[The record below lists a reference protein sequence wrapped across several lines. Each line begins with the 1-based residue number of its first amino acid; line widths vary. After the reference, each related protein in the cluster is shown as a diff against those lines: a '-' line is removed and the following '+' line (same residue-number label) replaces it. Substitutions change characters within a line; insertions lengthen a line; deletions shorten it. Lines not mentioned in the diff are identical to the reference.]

1 MKKQFAKITLE
12 VCADEVQVHHPNG
25 LDKEPAER
33 SLSPL
38 ELLEEALS
46 YDLDLTILSI
56 ESEPLDLV
64 PQTIE
69 RHLEDFIRIGKEA
82 PKVMTGTDIV
92 GGEQRLQNIQNLY
105 DEAAKVATTA
115 AHSMHAGVDISGKDN
130 K

>member
-25 LDKEPAER
+25 LDKEPVER
-33 SLSPL
+33 KQNCL
-38 ELLEEALS
+38 ELLEEALG

-56 ESEPLDLV
+56 EAEPLDLV

-82 PKVMTGTDIV
+82 PQVLANEALP
-92 GGEQRLQNIQNLY
+92 GGAERLKTIQDLY
-105 DEAAKVATTA
+105 GEAAEVAKA
-115 AHSMHAGVDISGKDN
+115 VSGGDA
-130 K
+130 